1 MVTKKLLKSG
11 APLSCGLYSQYVCL
25 GCQGTKDRIPVEAKH
40 KNLCYVFR
48 VIKSDWTNIKKET
61 LENMSQHFLL
71 LRGKLIVDKDKSYK
85 QIVLTFLDNSYKF

>member
-1 MVTKKLLKSG
+1 MDKKKLLKSG

-40 KNLCYVFR
+40 KNLCSVFR
-48 VIKSDWTNIKKET
+48 VIKSDGLILKKET
-61 LENMSQHFLL
+61 LENMSQHFIL
-71 LRGKLIVDKDKSYK
+71 LRGKLRADKNKSYE